1 MKRNHARIAAS
12 GAAVMVPTAASV
24 LVLDATHAI
33 SAGATARLVGKINL
47 DHTKQQSRPR
57 TMPIGAYEGG
67 DLYNRGWRN
76 LIRTS
81 IQLLFNFC
89 LAVPAFALLLDQ
101 IRKPASPRVCL
112 DLATS
117 GAFWASDFHTCALL
131 RSCCCLRCRLVGRS
145 LSCGLARRSL
155 SCRLARRFLRRG
167 LPSRFLRRFFAG
179 SNKPCAASICKPSSP
194 PLLHFLVS
202 LGRYVRDVFCLIK
215 TRIV

>member
-81 IQLLFNFC
+81 IQLLSRR
-89 LAVPAFALLLDQ
+89 P
-101 IRKPASPRVCL
+101 
-112 DLATS
+112 
-117 GAFWASDFHTCALL
+117 
-131 RSCCCLRCRLVGRS
+131 CLRIAPRS
-145 LSCGLARRSL
+145 N
-155 SCRLARRFLRRG
+155 
-167 LPSRFLRRFFAG
+167 PQ
-179 SNKPCAASICKPSSP
+179 ASITS
-194 PLLHFLVS
+194 
-202 LGRYVRDVFCLIK
+202 CLFGFSD
-215 TRIV
+215 

>member
-131 RSCCCLRCRLVGRS
+131 RSC
-145 LSCGLARRSL
+145 RSL

-202 LGRYVRDVFCLIK
+202 LGRYVRDVFCLI
-215 TRIV
+215 